1 MHYERNGQY
10 RGLARK
16 KSVKMKDTITEAL
29 IYEAQGL
36 KDDALI
42 VYKNILKREPTNAAA
57 IAAIRRLSGLSRKKT
72 GVNEQMRDF
81 FIDMKTPEEIT
92 EFKRWLIKL

>member
-1 MHYERNGQY
+1 
-10 RGLARK
+10 
-16 KSVKMKDTITEAL
+16 MKDTITEAL

-42 VYKNILKREPTNAAA
+42 VYKNILKREPANAAA

-81 FIDMKTPEEIT
+81 FVKMKTDEEIT
-92 EFKRWLIKL
+92 EFKRWLIKLLN

>member
-1 MHYERNGQY
+1 M
-10 RGLARK
+10 
-16 KSVKMKDTITEAL
+16 KSTITEAL

-81 FIDMKTPEEIT
+81 FIKMKTDEEIT
-92 EFKRWLIKL
+92 DFKRWLIKL

>member
-10 RGLARK
+10 RSFARK

-42 VYKNILKREPTNAAA
+42 VYKNILKREPANAAA
-57 IAAIRRLSGLSRKKT
+57 IAAIRRLSGLSTKKT

-81 FIDMKTPEEIT
+81 FVKMKTDEEIT

>member
-1 MHYERNGQY
+1 
-10 RGLARK
+10 
-16 KSVKMKDTITEAL
+16 MKNTITEAL

-42 VYKNILKREPTNAAA
+42 DYKNILKREPTNAAA

-81 FIDMKTPEEIT
+81 FIKMKTDEEIT

>member
-10 RGLARK
+10 HSLARK

-36 KDDALI
+36 RDDALI
-42 VYKNILKREPTNAAA
+42 VYRNILKREPANAAA

-72 GVNEQMRDF
+72 DVNEQMRDF
-81 FIDMKTPEEIT
+81 FVKMKTDEEIT

>member
-1 MHYERNGQY
+1 
-10 RGLARK
+10 
-16 KSVKMKDTITEAL
+16 MKDTITEAL

-42 VYKNILKREPTNAAA
+42 VYRNIPANAAA

-81 FIDMKTPEEIT
+81 FVKMKTDEEIT

>member
-10 RGLARK
+10 CSLTRK
-16 KSVKMKDTITEAL
+16 KSIKMKDTITEAL

-42 VYKNILKREPTNAAA
+42 VYRNILKREPANAAA

-81 FIDMKTPEEIT
+81 FIKMKTDEEIT

>member
-1 MHYERNGQY
+1 
-10 RGLARK
+10 
-16 KSVKMKDTITEAL
+16 MKNTITEAL

-72 GVNEQMRDF
+72 GVNKQMRDF
-81 FIDMKTPEEIT
+81 FIKMKTDEEIT

>member
-1 MHYERNGQY
+1 
-10 RGLARK
+10 
-16 KSVKMKDTITEAL
+16 MKDTITEAL

-72 GVNEQMRDF
+72 GVNGQMRDF
-81 FIDMKTPEEIT
+81 FIKMKTDEEIT

>member
-1 MHYERNGQY
+1 MHYERNGQC
-10 RGLARK
+10 RSLARK

-42 VYKNILKREPTNAAA
+42 VYKNILKREPANAAA

-81 FIDMKTPEEIT
+81 FVKMKTDEEIT

>member
-1 MHYERNGQY
+1 
-10 RGLARK
+10 
-16 KSVKMKDTITEAL
+16 MKNTITEAL

-72 GVNEQMRDF
+72 GVNEQMRVF
-81 FIDMKTPEEIT
+81 FIKMKTDEEIT

>member
-1 MHYERNGQY
+1 ME
-10 RGLARK
+10 
-16 KSVKMKDTITEAL
+16 DTITEAL
-29 IYEAQGL
+29 LYEAQGL

-42 VYKNILKREPTNAAA
+42 VYRNILKREPANAAA

-72 GVNEQMRDF
+72 GVNEQMKDF
-81 FIDMKTPEEIT
+81 FVKMKTDEEIT

>member
-1 MHYERNGQY
+1 
-10 RGLARK
+10 
-16 KSVKMKDTITEAL
+16 MKNTITEAL

-72 GVNEQMRDF
+72 GVNKQMRDL
-81 FIDMKTPEEIT
+81 FIKMT
-92 EFKRWLIKL
+92 EGQNDFHSLNISP

>member
-1 MHYERNGQY
+1 
-10 RGLARK
+10 
-16 KSVKMKDTITEAL
+16 MKDTITEAL

-42 VYKNILKREPTNAAA
+42 VYKNILKREPANAAA
-57 IAAIRRLSGLSRKKT
+57 IAAIRRLSGLSRKKM
-72 GVNEQMRDF
+72 GVNEQMKDF
-81 FIDMKTPEEIT
+81 FIKMKTDEEIT

>member
-1 MHYERNGQY
+1 
-10 RGLARK
+10 
-16 KSVKMKDTITEAL
+16 MKNTITEAL

-42 VYKNILKREPTNAAA
+42 VYKNILKREPANAAA

-72 GVNEQMRDF
+72 GVNEQMKDF
-81 FIDMKTPEEIT
+81 FIKMKTDEETT

>member
-1 MHYERNGQY
+1 
-10 RGLARK
+10 
-16 KSVKMKDTITEAL
+16 MKNTITEAL

-57 IAAIRRLSGLSRKKT
+57 IAAIRRLSGLSRKNT
-72 GVNEQMRDF
+72 GVN
-81 FIDMKTPEEIT
+81 
-92 EFKRWLIKL
+92 

>member
-10 RGLARK
+10 RSFTRK
-16 KSVKMKDTITEAL
+16 KSIKMKDTITEAL

-42 VYKNILKREPTNAAA
+42 VYRNILKREPANAAA

-81 FIDMKTPEEIT
+81 FVKMKTDEEIT

>member
-1 MHYERNGQY
+1 
-10 RGLARK
+10 
-16 KSVKMKDTITEAL
+16 MKDTITEAL

-42 VYKNILKREPTNAAA
+42 VYRNILKREPANAAA

-72 GVNEQMRDF
+72 GVNEQMRVF
-81 FIDMKTPEEIT
+81 FVKMKTDEEIT

>member
-1 MHYERNGQY
+1 
-10 RGLARK
+10 
-16 KSVKMKDTITEAL
+16 MKNTITEAL

-57 IAAIRRLSGLSRKKT
+57 IAAIRRLSGLSRKQT

-81 FIDMKTPEEIT
+81 FIKMKTDEEIT

>member
-1 MHYERNGQY
+1 
-10 RGLARK
+10 
-16 KSVKMKDTITEAL
+16 MKNTITEAL

-57 IAAIRRLSGLSRKKT
+57 IAAIRRLSGLSIKKT
-72 GVNEQMRDF
+72 GVNEQMKDF
-81 FIDMKTPEEIT
+81 FIKMKTDEEIT

>member
-1 MHYERNGQY
+1 
-10 RGLARK
+10 
-16 KSVKMKDTITEAL
+16 MKDTITEAL

-42 VYKNILKREPTNAAA
+42 VYRNILKREPANAAA

-72 GVNEQMRDF
+72 GVNEHMRDF
-81 FIDMKTPEEIT
+81 FVKMKTDEEIT

>member
-1 MHYERNGQY
+1 
-10 RGLARK
+10 
-16 KSVKMKDTITEAL
+16 MKDTITEAL

-36 KDDALI
+36 RDDALI
-42 VYKNILKREPTNAAA
+42 VYRNILKREPANAAA

-72 GVNEQMRDF
+72 DVNEQMRDF
-81 FIDMKTPEEIT
+81 FVKMKTDEEIT

>member
-1 MHYERNGQY
+1 
-10 RGLARK
+10 
-16 KSVKMKDTITEAL
+16 MKDTITEAL

-42 VYKNILKREPTNAAA
+42 VYKNILKREPANAAA

-72 GVNEQMRDF
+72 GVTEQMRDF
-81 FIDMKTPEEIT
+81 FVKMKTDEEIT

>member
-1 MHYERNGQY
+1 
-10 RGLARK
+10 
-16 KSVKMKDTITEAL
+16 MKDTITEAL

-42 VYKNILKREPTNAAA
+42 VYKNILKREPANAAA

-72 GVNEQMRDF
+72 GVN
-81 FIDMKTPEEIT
+81 
-92 EFKRWLIKL
+92 

>member
-1 MHYERNGQY
+1 
-10 RGLARK
+10 
-16 KSVKMKDTITEAL
+16 MKNTITEAL

-57 IAAIRRLSGLSRKKT
+57 IAATRRLSGLSRKKT

-81 FIDMKTPEEIT
+81 FIKMKTDEEIT

>member
-10 RGLARK
+10 RSLARK
-16 KSVKMKDTITEAL
+16 KSVKKKDTITEAL

-42 VYKNILKREPTNAAA
+42 VYKNILKREPANAAA

-81 FIDMKTPEEIT
+81 FVKMKTDEEIT

>member
-1 MHYERNGQY
+1 
-10 RGLARK
+10 
-16 KSVKMKDTITEAL
+16 MKNTITEAL

-57 IAAIRRLSGLSRKKT
+57 IAAIRRLSGLSRKKN
-72 GVNEQMRDF
+72 GR
-81 FIDMKTPEEIT
+81 
-92 EFKRWLIKL
+92 KRADERLFHQDENRRRNNRI

>member
-1 MHYERNGQY
+1 MHYELNGQY
-10 RGLARK
+10 RSLARK

-42 VYKNILKREPTNAAA
+42 VYKNILKREPANAAA

-81 FIDMKTPEEIT
+81 FVKMKTDEEIT